1 MQTGM
6 ILMPGFV
13 DSDTKVA
20 RSCFRGYYE
29 NIEQDDWVTKYALP
43 IEKRMSEKDNYFFSL
58 LSFVEML
65 KAGTTC
71 FCDSYFNEEET
82 IKAATEVGIRGLV
95 SNTIY
100 NCKLINDKKFE
111 ILLEQCNKSNAIG
124 CYLSLNYPEDYT
136 IDDLKNVVTF
146 AKRYNSF
153 IKINY
158 LETKKNIQNIKKIY
172 RKTVTDYLK
181 EAGLFDIKTILANVV
196 WADEYDIFELKQHD
210 VSVINNPVSNSKF
223 GTGIPDLKLISD
235 AGINIGLG
243 SSGLGSS
250 GNLDMFEVMR
260 SCGYSQRTLY
270 KNANVISAKQI
281 CEMATINSAKALG
294 LDKQIGTIEEGKK
307 ADLILIDI
315 NKPHLV
321 PMHNVYSTIVY
332 SCSGSD
338 VDTVIVNGKIIMENR
353 ELVDINEREVMKW
366 AKEAVKRIF

>member
-1 MQTGM
+1 
-6 ILMPGFV
+6 MPGFV
-13 DSDTKVA
+13 NADTKVA
-20 RSCFRGYYE
+20 MSCFRGYFE
-29 NIEQDDWVTKYALP
+29 DVEQDSWGIDYAEP
-43 IEKRMSEKDNYFFSL
+43 VEKKFTQKENYIFSL
-58 LSFVEML
+58 LSFVEMI
-65 KAGTTC
+65 KTGTTF

-82 IKAATEVGIRGLV
+82 VKAATEVGIRGLV

-100 NCKLINDKKFE
+100 NFKSYSDKAFE
-111 ILLEQCNKSNAIG
+111 RLREECNNSDSIG
-124 CYLSLNYPEDYT
+124 CYLALNYPEDYT
-136 IDDLKNVVTF
+136 INDLKNVVSI
-146 AKRYNSF
+146 AKRYDSF

-158 LETKKNIQNIKKIY
+158 LESKKNIQNIKKIY
-172 RKTVTDYLK
+172 HKTVTDYLK
-181 EAGLFDIKTILANVV
+181 EAGLFDVKTILANVV

-210 VSVINNPVSNSKF
+210 ASVINNPVSNCKF

-243 SSGLGSS
+243 TSGLGSS

-260 SCGYSQRTLY
+260 NCGYSQRTLY
-270 KNANVISAKQI
+270 KNANVISAKKI

-338 VDTVIVNGKIIMENR
+338 VDTVIINGKIIMENR
-353 ELVDINEREVMKW
+353 ELIDINEREIMKW
-366 AKEAVKRIF
+366 AKEATKRIF